1 MWQYLGYASI
11 HPQSNAMFSLQ
22 KWFFQP
28 ISRDLRRELYS
39 RQRGDGVP
47 KRKSR
52 KEALQ
57 KKLLQAKELQ
67 AKEGNK
73 ENQKAAPTQPVET
86 KSIVV
91 VKKIVKSWI
100 KNQSHIDL
108 FSYHNLVTIFVICQ
122 HSSVIL
128 ISVEFWSSPCSVLF
142 VYDTYLQY
150 CLWRENILFSG
161 FRHGWASQRGIR
173 RKRRKE
179 REEGGLLGH
188 YLPGYL

>member
-1 MWQYLGYASI
+1 MLLSTHNQMLCFLYKNDFFSQYPEICVESYTVGSE
-11 HPQSNAMFSLQ
+11 AMGFRNENQERRLSKKSCSRQ
-22 KWFFQP
+22 KN
-28 ISRDLRRELYS
+28 S
-39 RQRGDGVP
+39 RQRKATRRTRRQLQPNQLRPSPVLLW
-47 KRKSR
+47 RRLSNLESR
-52 KEALQ
+52 INL
-57 KKLLQAKELQ
+57 
-67 AKEGNK
+67 
-73 ENQKAAPTQPVET
+73 T
-86 KSIVV
+86 SI
-91 VKKIVKSWI
+91 S
-100 KNQSHIDL
+100 